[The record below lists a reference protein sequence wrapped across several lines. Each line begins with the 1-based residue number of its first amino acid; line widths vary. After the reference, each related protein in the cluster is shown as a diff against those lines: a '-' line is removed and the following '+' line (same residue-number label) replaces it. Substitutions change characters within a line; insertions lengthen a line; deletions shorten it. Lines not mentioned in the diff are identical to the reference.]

1 MARTL
6 KSDKWLLWAT
16 LILLGISLVM
26 VFSASARW
34 ADERFD
40 SQYRFL
46 IKQGVF
52 VVVGLGLMVLG
63 MRVDYHHYKKP
74 VVIWSAVGIALFL
87 LVAVFG
93 FAPINGTRRWISIP
107 GFTLQPSELAKL
119 AAVFFTAALLERRMH
134 RINDIKFALL
144 PVGVLVGIFA
154 GLIVLQPDFGT
165 SAALTS
171 VVLVMVFSAGLSFR
185 YLGAVVAVLVPAAG
199 LAIWAAPYRW
209 TRFTIFLD
217 PERDPLG
224 AGFQLRQSLIA
235 VGSGGIFGRGFMDGV
250 QKLFY
255 IPEPH
260 TDFIYAVISEELGL
274 IGATVILACFAI
286 IAVRGLRASMC
297 APDRF
302 GSLLAIGLTAM
313 IAAQA
318 FVNLSVVLG
327 LVPTKGIP
335 LPFVS
340 NGGSSMLAS
349 MFAMGILLNVSQFAS
364 AVDADGRVRRVAR
377 TVTTEDPLG
386 AQA

>member
-16 LILLGISLVM
+16 LILLGVSLVM

-40 SQYRFL
+40 SQYRYL
-46 IKQGVF
+46 IRQGIWI
-52 VVVGLGLMVLG
+52 GLGLILLLVG

-74 VVIWSAVGIALFL
+74 VVIWSAIACALIG

-93 FAPINGTRRWISIP
+93 FSPINGTRRWISLG
-107 GFTLQPSELAKL
+107 GFTLQPAEFAKI
-119 AAVFFTAALLERRMH
+119 AAVFFTAAILERRMH
-134 RINDIKFALL
+134 RINDLHYSVL
-144 PVGVLVGIFA
+144 PIGVLVAVFC

-165 SAALTS
+165 SVALCG
-171 VVLVMVFSAGLSFR
+171 VVLAMVFTAGLSFR
-185 YLGAVVAVLVPAAG
+185 YVGAALAVLIPLGG
-199 LAIWAAPYRW
+199 LAIYLAPYR
-209 TRFTIFLD
+209 TQRFLSFLNPD
-217 PERDPLG
+217 ADPLG

-235 VGSGGIFGRGFMDGV
+235 VGSGGTVGRGFMDGV

-274 IGATVILACFAI
+274 IGATAVLICFVI
-286 IAVRGLRASMC
+286 IALRGVRASMA

-318 FVNLSVVLG
+318 LVNISVVLG

-340 NGGSSMLAS
+340 SGGSSMLVS
-349 MFAMGILLNVSQFAS
+349 MLAMGILLNVSQYAT
-364 AVDADGRVRRVAR
+364 ALDADGRVRRVAR
-377 TVTTEDPLG
+377 AVTTDDPLG
-386 AQA
+386 ARA

>member
-6 KSDKWLLWAT
+6 KSDKWLMWAT
-16 LILLGISLVM
+16 LILLGVSLVM

-34 ADERFD
+34 SDERFD

-52 VVVGLGLMVLG
+52 VAVGLVLMVIG
-63 MRVDYHHYKKP
+63 MRIDYHHYKRP
-74 VVIWSAVGIALFL
+74 IVIWTAVGIALVL

-93 FAPINGTRRWISIP
+93 FPKINGTRRWISIP

-119 AAVFFTAALLERRMH
+119 AVVFFTAALLERRMH
-134 RINDIKFALL
+134 RVNDVKFALL
-144 PVGVLVGIFA
+144 PIGVLLAVFV

-165 SAALTS
+165 SAALTG
-171 VVLVMVFSAGLSFR
+171 VVIAMVFSAGLSFR
-185 YLGAVVAVLVPAAG
+185 YLGAVVAVLVPLAG
-199 LAIWAAPYRW
+199 LAIWLEPYRLK
-209 TRFTIFLD
+209 RFLIFLD
-217 PERDPLG
+217 PESDPLG

-235 VGSGGIFGRGFMDGV
+235 VGSGGVLGRGFMDGV

-260 TDFIYAVISEELGL
+260 TDFIFAVISEELGL
-274 IGATVILACFAI
+274 IGATAILACFVVIAI
-286 IAVRGLRASMC
+286 RGLRASMF

-302 GSLLAIGLTAM
+302 GSLLAMGLTAM

-318 FVNLSVVLG
+318 FVNLSVVVG

-340 NGGSSMLAS
+340 NGGSSMMVSL
-349 MFAMGILLNVSQFAS
+349 FAMGILLNVSQYVS
-364 AVDADGRVRRVAR
+364 AVDANGRVRRVAR
-377 TVTTEDPLG
+377 TVTTDDPLG